1 MKHTLVNILIFTTVL
16 VQMVVA
22 QENLHPS
29 PAQTKAIIIIGGTI
43 HIGNGKVIEK
53 GSITFVN
60 GKITDVYD
68 NAISGL
74 PLVSDRTQVID
85 ATGKQ
90 IYPGIIAANT
100 KLGLIEVESTKSTR
114 DNEEIGD
121 NNAAIRSL
129 VAYNTD
135 SKVINTVRSNG
146 VLLANIVPE
155 GGTISGNSSV
165 VQLDAWNWED
175 AAYKIDNGIHLN
187 MPSLINL
194 NRWGAPTTEDA
205 VKKGLDKVEAIKVFF
220 KEAKGYL
227 AEGNHTATNLKF
239 EAVRGLFDGTKTL
252 FVHCDLVKEMMVAID
267 LAKEFGFKLT
277 LVSATDCWMITDIL
291 KANNVSIVLA
301 DPHSLPLIEDDAID
315 QPYKTAVA
323 LQKAGIVF
331 TIYTDMMSGF
341 YNQRNIPF
349 MAGTLVTY
357 GLKKEEALQAI
368 TLNAAKIL
376 GIDDR
381 TGSLEI
387 GKDANIVISE
397 GDILDMKSSNVTN
410 AFIQGRA
417 LNLDNKQKQLFER
430 YKYKY
435 GLK

>member
-1 MKHTLVNILIFTTVL
+1 MKRILFIILVTGIGI
-16 VQMVVA
+16 VQIGFG
-22 QENLHPS
+22 QENMHPS
-29 PAQTKAIIIIGGTI
+29 PAQTKTIIITGGTI

-53 GSITFVN
+53 GSITFTN
-60 GKITDVYD
+60 GKIVS
-68 NAISGL
+68 ISEVVN
-74 PLVSDRTQVID
+74 PTTLVNSDKAEVID

-90 IYPGIIAANT
+90 VYPGIIAANT
-100 KLGLIEVESTKSTR
+100 KIGLIEVESTKSTR
-114 DNEEIGD
+114 DNEELGEI
-121 NNAAIRSL
+121 NAAIKSI

-187 MPSLINL
+187 MPSLINIS
-194 NRWGAPTTEDA
+194 RWGTTPTDEA

-220 KEAKGYL
+220 REAKGYL
-227 AEGNHTATNLKF
+227 AEGRHTSTNLKF
-239 EAVRGLFDGTKTL
+239 EAVRGLFDGSKTL

-277 LVSATDCWMITDIL
+277 LVSATDSWMITDIL
-291 KANNVSIVLA
+291 KANNVSVILSE
-301 DPHSLPLIEDDAID
+301 PHRLPLIEDDGVD
-315 QPYKTAVA
+315 QPYKTGAA
-323 LQKAGIVF
+323 LQKSGILF
-331 TIYTDMMSGF
+331 TIYTDLMGGF

-349 MAGTLVTY
+349 MAGTMAAY
-357 GLKKEEALQAI
+357 GLSKEEALQSI

-376 GIDDR
+376 GIEDK
-381 TGSLEI
+381 TGSLEV
-387 GKDANIVISE
+387 GKDANILVSD
-397 GDILDMKSSNVTN
+397 GDILDMKASNVSM

-417 LNLDNKQKQLFER
+417 LNLDNKQKQLFEK

-435 GLK
+435 GVR